1 MKSVEHLS
9 VIPVLWLHK
18 RSRRGPHWTGATELT
33 GWWEKC
39 HPHSV
44 RAHTVLTR
52 GPAAPVCRSCKAQLL
67 TVRQTERFGL
77 LHLRESCVL
86 LLFFFLAVL
95 FLLLWNGR
103 DSVWCH
109 TVPCTN
115 RDLAALESESD
126 YCGRD
131 VELNGQATATR
142 SWWMNRL
149 FVTCDQQ
156 TAPVSKYAEWSVTS
170 WRILVDSYYW
180 CVD

>member
-9 VIPVLWLHK
+9 VVPVLWLHK

-52 GPAAPVCRSCKAQLL
+52 GPVSLWRHLFVGAVKPSFSLCD
-67 TVRQTERFGL
+67 RQKGL
-77 LHLRESCVL
+77 GYFTWENLVFYYF
-86 LLFFFLAVL
+86 FFFLAVL
-95 FLLLWNGR
+95 VLLLWNGR

-156 TAPVSKYAEWSVTS
+156 TAPV
-170 WRILVDSYYW
+170 
-180 CVD
+180 

>member
-9 VIPVLWLHK
+9 VVPVLWLHK
-18 RSRRGPHWTGATELT
+18 RSRRGPPLNR
-33 GWWEKC
+33 C
-39 HPHSV
+39 HRTNRMVRKMSSTFCSCSHSPDK
-44 RAHTVLTR
+44 RASQFV
-52 GPAAPVCRSCKAQLL
+52 AAPVCRSCKAQLL

-95 FLLLWNGR
+95 VLLLWNGR

-126 YCGRD
+126 YCGWD

-156 TAPVSKYAEWSVTS
+156 TAPV
-170 WRILVDSYYW
+170 
-180 CVD
+180 